1 MKFCETKLAENNFF
15 SGSHHFLILS
25 LKLKQA
31 FSTQTAIIKLTDV
44 LHFVKIEL
52 NHTTL
57 TFGVGVSL
65 TLYWCTATLAGNDF
79 VFGHYFTKIRD
90 PYLRWISVNKYDKA
104 LIFNQK
110 GC

>member
-15 SGSHHFLILS
+15 SGSYHLPVLS

-31 FSTQTAIIKLTDV
+31 FSTQTAIIKLADV

-57 TFGVGVSL
+57 TFGVGVGL

-90 PYLRWISVNKYDKA
+90 PDLRCRCVNKNDKV
-104 LIFNQK
+104 LIFN
-110 GC
+110 